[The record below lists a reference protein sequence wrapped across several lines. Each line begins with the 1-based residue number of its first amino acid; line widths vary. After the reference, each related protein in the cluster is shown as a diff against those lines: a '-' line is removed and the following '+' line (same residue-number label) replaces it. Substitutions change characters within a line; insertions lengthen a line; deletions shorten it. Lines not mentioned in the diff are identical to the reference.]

1 MQIRLFKPEDT
12 QQIAELF
19 HNTVRQVNI
28 RDYSLEQIIAWSPDD
43 IYFQNWLEMCSGK
56 FTYVADCDLQVL
68 GFAQLETNGHIDC
81 FYVHYQ
87 HQNRGV
93 GSKLYQAVETKAKEL
108 NLTRLF
114 AEVSITAKPFFI
126 NRGFKLIASQQVSC
140 RGEQFVNYLM
150 EKKFAIEPLLVP
162 KQQSLP

>member
-28 RDYSLEQIIAWSPDD
+28 RDYSLKQIIAWSPDD
-43 IYFQNWLEMCSGK
+43 IYFRDWEKICSTR
-56 FTYVADCDLQVL
+56 FTYVAEQNNKIL
-68 GFAQLETNGHIDC
+68 GFGELEVNGHIDC

-87 HQNRGV
+87 HQNKGL
-93 GSKLYQAVETKAKEL
+93 GIKLYRAIETKAKEL

-114 AEVSITAKPFFI
+114 AEVSITAKPFFL

-140 RGEQFVNYLM
+140 RGEQLVNYLM
-150 EKKFAIEPLLVP
+150 ENEI
-162 KQQSLP
+162 SY